1 MYIQFTKVWFK
12 SKPVTN
18 YLELVWLCFV
28 SRPSWFNTNKNLFFC
43 KKQISR
49 SLQLLRVLC
58 KKIFQFLFLFVLFL
72 VGILLLSSRLRWFW
86 AEHQWFTSLKWEQA
100 KTEQFLKKFK
110 ELWDWIVFPSLSFT
124 IRLENPHH
132 TFNQSDAKVKTNCDT
147 VIRSPALRPLS
158 VFTLSVHWLCDI
170 SYCYNWPLCLLW
182 FRNCSL
188 PLWNIIGQKAIFS
201 YPWV

>member
-43 KKQISR
+43 KKQTSR

-72 VGILLLSSRLRWFW
+72 VGIQLLSSRLRWFW

-100 KTEQFLKKFK
+100 RTEQFLKSLKNFGIEFFFLHWALRLDK
-110 ELWDWIVFPSLSFT
+110 KTHTTLSTNQMQKLKPTVTPWYVFP
-124 IRLENPHH
+124 R
-132 TFNQSDAKVKTNCDT
+132 
-147 VIRSPALRPLS
+147 
-158 VFTLSVHWLCDI
+158 
-170 SYCYNWPLCLLW
+170 
-182 FRNCSL
+182 
-188 PLWNIIGQKAIFS
+188 
-201 YPWV
+201 

>member
-86 AEHQWFTSLKWEQA
+86 AEHQWFTSLKWEQERTSQNRA
-100 KTEQFLKKFK
+100 IFKKFK

-132 TFNQSDAKVKTNCDT
+132 TFNQSDVKVKNQLWHRHTFSRAKA
-147 VIRSPALRPLS
+147 VICVYIKCSLALWYFLLLQLAL
-158 VFTLSVHWLCDI
+158 VFTLVS
-170 SYCYNWPLCLLW
+170 
-182 FRNCSL
+182 
-188 PLWNIIGQKAIFS
+188 
-201 YPWV
+201 